1 MIFNLIHIQ
10 RFHIFDAFFQGP
22 AKLIQLASKAKN
34 DTEANL
40 HGEIIIR
47 VAAGHKVEVKAD
59 TNHDTII
66 SNIDKGELI
75 IRNVDTNLVL
85 NLSKSGQTNNHI
97 DLAIVGQA
105 YIRDLSGNI
114 KAEQFQG
121 IVVIKNDL

>member
-1 MIFNLIHIQ
+1 M
-10 RFHIFDAFFQGP
+10 
-22 AKLIQLASKAKN
+22 KLAGNGIN

-47 VAAGHKVEVKAD
+47 VQKGHKVTVEAD
-59 TNHDTII
+59 SNHDTII
-66 SNIDKGELI
+66 SNVDQGEII

-85 NLSKSGQTNNHI
+85 NLSKNGKSNDHI
-97 DLAIVGQA
+97 DLSIVGQA

>member
-1 MIFNLIHIQ
+1 MKIAEN
-10 RFHIFDAFFQGP
+10 G
-22 AKLIQLASKAKN
+22 KN

-47 VAAGHKVEVKAD
+47 VQKGHRVNVQSD
-59 TNHDTII
+59 SNHDTII
-66 SNIDKGELI
+66 SNVDNGEII

-85 NLSKSGQTNNHI
+85 NLSKSGGVSNDHI
-97 DLAIVGQA
+97 DLSIVGQA